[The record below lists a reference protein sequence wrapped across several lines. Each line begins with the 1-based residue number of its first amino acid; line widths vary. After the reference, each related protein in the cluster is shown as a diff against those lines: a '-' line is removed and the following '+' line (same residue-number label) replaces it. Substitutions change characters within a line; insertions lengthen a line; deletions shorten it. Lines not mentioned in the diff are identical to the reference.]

1 MELKIKAISPKVGG
15 EIPLPYYASA
25 GAAAMDLHA
34 CVDGPVEVAPRA
46 LVSIPTGVAIALP
59 SADYV
64 ALVFARSGLG
74 IKHGVAL
81 SNGVGVID
89 SDYRGEIRV
98 GLTDLSRE
106 PYTIQPGDRIAQ
118 LAVVPVVQ
126 AELVPVEDLD
136 ETERGAGGLGS
147 TGA

>member
-1 MELKIKAISPKVGG
+1 MELKIKAVSPKVGG

-34 CVDGPVEVAPRA
+34 CVDSPVEVAPRA

-74 IKHGVAL
+74 IKHGITL

-98 GLTDLSRE
+98 GLTNLSDT
-106 PYTIQPGDRIAQ
+106 PYTVQPGDRVAQ
-118 LAVVPVVQ
+118 LAVMPVVRAQLVQ
-126 AELVPVEDLD
+126 AEDLD
-136 ETERGAGGLGS
+136 ETARGAGGFGS
-147 TGA
+147 TGN